1 MSIYHDAYLFSPDK
15 FADFIQQNMPGQSDD
30 WQKLIEKTLI
40 FAEDSFVLEL
50 SDNYGGWDYESIKAE
65 LAEEVD
71 DKPYLVQ
78 FIFMI
83 YLYKYLGHFSNHSMG
98 LAHDWHTIENS
109 NLLSED
115 DKNLLIYGHPFTVFA
130 QKWHIEQT
138 LLGRNITND
147 LHPFSTGGQAGY
159 LSHAEVSNLYERI
172 QTLILEQA
180 STDIDMHSA
189 IVKAKAMIEI
199 AIKAKTGL
207 CLIISG

>member
-1 MSIYHDAYLFSPDK
+1 
-15 FADFIQQNMPGQSDD
+15 MPGQSDD
-30 WQKLIEKTLI
+30 WQRLIGQALI

-50 SDNYGGWDYESIKAE
+50 ADIYGGWDYESIKAV

-71 DKPYLVQ
+71 DKPYLAR

-83 YLYKYLGHFSNHSMG
+83 YLYKYLGHFSNHPMG

-159 LSHAEVSNLYERI
+159 LSHVEVSNLYERI

-180 STDIDMHSA
+180 STDINMHSA
-189 IVKAKAMIEI
+189 IVKAKAMLEI